1 MVLQVTNPDA
11 ELLTIPTTV
20 NDVQRQA
27 ILNQL
32 LAQRSPLSE
41 GSWLQAVR
49 DRAAALLQD
58 QSLPSNRDEDWRFTN
73 LTEFYSHTFGAAAP
87 ASLGIGDIEPWAI
100 APDAIRVVLVN
111 GFLDHQLSTLD
122 NLPTGLFIGSL
133 TEETTD
139 GKMHLGQQ
147 PGHHEV
153 FTALNTASVADGVLM
168 SIAPATTLTQPI
180 HLLYLTVPGAT
191 PWAVMPRTLIKAGLN
206 STATLVETYGHVGE
220 GLYWVNAVTEI
231 TVAHNAQLNHTRVQ
245 QESATAFHTGK
256 TAVTQY
262 RDSRYTL
269 NSLSIGAQMA
279 RHNPEV
285 TLKDSQTETR
295 LNGLTLANQKQIGDT
310 HSLIHFTQ
318 PHCVAH
324 QLHKCIVDDRARTV
338 FNGRIYVPKEAQ
350 QTNAAQLSRN
360 LLLSNKARVDTKPQL
375 EIIADD
381 VKCAHGA
388 TVSQLDDDEIFY
400 LQSRGLDRQSACDL
414 LVKGFVAEIIE
425 KVPVL
430 ELRSRL
436 LQAVLSPLRR

>member
-11 ELLTIPTTV
+11 ELLTTPTTV
-20 NDVQRQA
+20 NDGQRQA
-27 ILNQL
+27 ILNRL
-32 LAQRSPLSE
+32 LAQRSPLPE
-41 GSWLQAVR
+41 GSWLQSMR
-49 DRAAALLQD
+49 DRAVALLQD

-73 LTEFYSHTFGAAAP
+73 LSSFYGQTFQPAERATVAADD
-87 ASLGIGDIEPWAI
+87 LNPWAI
-100 APDAIRVVLVN
+100 CDALQIVLVN
-111 GFLDHQLSTLD
+111 GYLDRQLSTLD
-122 NLPTGLFIGSL
+122 ALPAGLAIGSL
-133 TEETTD
+133 MAA
-139 GKMHLGQQ
+139 GAAGQQNLGQQ
-147 PGHHEV
+147 PGMNEV
-153 FTALNTASVADGVLM
+153 FTALNTASVQDGVF
-168 SIAPATTLTQPI
+168 IHIGPNTAIERPI
-180 HLLYLTVPGAT
+180 HLISLTVPGDT
-191 PWAVMPRTLIKAGLN
+191 PQVVMPRVLVLAEAG
-206 STATLVETYGHVGE
+206 SSATLVETYRSLGE
-220 GLYWVNAVTEI
+220 GSAWVNAVTE
-231 TVAHNAQLNHTRVQ
+231 VKVGPNAQLNHTRVQ
-245 QESATAFHTGK
+245 QENPLAFHIGK
-256 TAVTQY
+256 TAVSQA

-269 NSLSIGAQMA
+269 TSLSLGAQMA

-285 TLKDSQTETR
+285 TLTDSQTETQ
-295 LNGLTLANQKQIGDT
+295 LNGLTLATQKQIGDT

-318 PHCVAH
+318 PHCVAN

-414 LVKGFVAEIIE
+414 LIKGFVAEIIE

-430 ELRSRL
+430 ELRSPL
-436 LQAVLSPLRR
+436 LQAVLSSLRR